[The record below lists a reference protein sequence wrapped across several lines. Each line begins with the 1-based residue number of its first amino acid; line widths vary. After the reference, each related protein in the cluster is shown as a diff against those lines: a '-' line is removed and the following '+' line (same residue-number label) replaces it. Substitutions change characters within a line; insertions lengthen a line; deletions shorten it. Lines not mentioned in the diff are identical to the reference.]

1 MQRMETYLC
10 SGGRR
15 RRRWR
20 GGCFLLFPG
29 VAPLPFGLFFFSAYD
44 APLFPCFLGFSMG
57 YAPVLSSGFRSQK
70 SPVFVCVLASSSAGS
85 LPSFS
90 FLSFSFLSQ
99 FFFVW
104 FVLSVWVLFF
114 FFAVLCFSFLPSVAF
129 FFLFFCFSLSPAPLR
144 VCLCPAFIR
153 PEIDWRCNGRLL
165 NAL

>member
-20 GGCFLLFPG
+20 SGCFLLFPG

-57 YAPVLSSGFRSQK
+57 FAPVLSSGFRSQK

-90 FLSFSFLSQ
+90 FL
-99 FFFVW
+99 
-104 FVLSVWVLFF
+104 
-114 FFAVLCFSFLPSVAF
+114 CFSFLPSVAF
-129 FFLFFCFSLSPAPLR
+129 FFPPVFSSSLFVRLLCFFLKKPEATSRPLLFFFLLSHSPVLGLLFS
-144 VCLCPAFIR
+144 
-153 PEIDWRCNGRLL
+153 
-165 NAL
+165 